1 MPKIVDRTLDCF
13 ETFAAERRAL
23 TQSELAR
30 LLAIAPSSSR
40 DLIQVLQRRG
50 YVYETDVPGG
60 FYPTQRLYELGKQT
74 AAHDPV
80 LQRAETLLMSLR
92 DVVDE
97 SVVLAQARGLQAL
110 YLLTFESQHPLRLV
124 IRIGSNLRSL
134 HATSAGKSLLAN
146 LDARDLAAYLAQTEL
161 APLTAKSLRS
171 KEALLADLEA
181 GRTRGW
187 FVNHEESVEGVT
199 TLSATF
205 KWNHA
210 MYIVTV
216 CGATQR
222 MEPKLPWAA
231 QALLDV
237 CGRLEMRDDPLVNR
251 ISADPTR
258 ARRDSTR

>member
-13 ETFAAERRAL
+13 ETFASERQAL
-23 TQSELAR
+23 TQSELAKF
-30 LLAIAPSSSR
+30 LAIAPSSSR
-40 DLIQVLQRRG
+40 DLILVLQRRG
-50 YVYETDVPGG
+50 YVYETGTAG
-60 FYPTQRLYELGKQT
+60 RFYPTRRLYELGKQT

-80 LQRAETLLMSLR
+80 INRAETLLLSLR

-110 YLLTFESQHPLRLV
+110 YLVTFESQHPLRLV
-124 IRIGSNLRSL
+124 IEVGSNLRSL
-134 HATSAGKSLLAN
+134 HATSGGKALLAN
-146 LDARDLAAYLAQTEL
+146 LDARELAAYLAQAEL

-171 KEALLADLEA
+171 KDTLLGELEG
-181 GRTRGW
+181 GRKRGW
-187 FVNHEESVEGVT
+187 FVNREESVEGVT

-205 KWNHA
+205 TWDRA

-222 MEPKLPWAA
+222 VEPKLPWAA

-237 CGRLEMRDDPLVNR
+237 CRRLEMREEPHVNK

-258 ARRDSTR
+258 VRRDSTK